1 MKLKAIRSYMMT
13 TMGGAIVLATVACA
27 SVFLAERSVDKLME
41 ADAERA
47 ATRFASY
54 LTGNQTALDAL
65 LTGVSR
71 EADIETAVRDIS
83 AASGIANFTI
93 FDDRGTE
100 VFSPRSIRYEWLL
113 RNRPGGTVTGDRL
126 ADDYVRRD
134 GSWVAL
140 EKRATGDYVVI
151 LPLQRD
157 GQRIG
162 FLGVMPDSGRAYGS
176 YVRVLG
182 IAAAVLVGILLTATG
197 IPALIY
203 IQRKRRIEQAD
214 ERIQFLANHDA
225 LTGLLNRKRVQEEA
239 DRILATAR
247 ATRERLTVFF
257 VDLQNLGDINNSLG
271 QPTGDELLRTLA
283 NRLRTMP
290 DVGDLAARIG
300 PDDFVLLQRRTTTLA
315 EIDGLAVRLKHALEQ
330 DVVIDGH
337 TLQPRICIGAAST
350 PDHGRTFDEVVRHAE
365 LALTVHKSHKLGNYV
380 LFDPGMD
387 EEAHRRRTVERM
399 VRTALAED
407 GFELFYQP
415 IVSARQGTAL
425 GFEAL
430 IRLPDGAGGYIPPSV
445 FIPIA
450 EARGLIKEIGNWV
463 LREATR
469 QIALWPEPLFVSVN
483 LSAVQ
488 FAEDD
493 LLPIIEDALANA
505 GIAGHRLEIEV
516 VESLLLDRRDT
527 VLRQL
532 QDIKALGISIA
543 MDDFGTGYS
552 SLGYLWRFPFDK
564 LKIDQSFMAA
574 FNDGEPNIER
584 ILETIIAM
592 GHHMGMKVTTEGV
605 ETREQSDV
613 LSRLGCDQLQGY
625 YFGKPMPADRV
636 ADTMLRNFAANAQS
650 GMEPQSAVAVAI

>member
-1 MKLKAIRSYMMT
+1 MMT
-13 TMGGAIVLATVACA
+13 TMGGAIVLATVGCA
-27 SVFLAERSVDKLME
+27 SVFLAQRSVDKLME

-54 LTGNQTALDAL
+54 LTGNQSALDAL
-65 LTGVSR
+65 LTGLSR
-71 EADIETAVRDIS
+71 EVDIETSVRDIS

-93 FDDRGTE
+93 FDEQGSE
-100 VFSPRSIRYEWLL
+100 VYSPRSIRYEWLL

-126 ADDYVRRD
+126 AADYVNRE
-134 GSWVAL
+134 GAWVAL
-140 EKRATGDYVVI
+140 EKRASGDYVVI
-151 LPLQRD
+151 LPLEQD
-157 GQRIG
+157 GRRVG
-162 FLGVMPDSGRAYGS
+162 FLGLMPDSGSAYGT
-176 YVRVLG
+176 YARVLG
-182 IAAAVLVGILLTATG
+182 VAAAVLVGILITATG

-225 LTGLLNRKRVQEEA
+225 LTGLLNRKRMQEEA

-257 VDLQNLGDINNSLG
+257 VDLQNLGDTNNALG
-271 QPTGDELLRTLA
+271 QPIGDELLRTLA
-283 NRLRTMP
+283 NRLKTMP

-300 PDDFVLLQRRTTTLA
+300 PDDFVVLQRRTTTIA
-315 EIDGLAVRLKHALEQ
+315 EIEALAVRLKNALEQ
-330 DVVIDGH
+330 DIVIDGH
-337 TLQPRICIGAAST
+337 CLQPRICIGVAST
-350 PDHGRTFDEVVRHAE
+350 PDHGRTFDEIVRHAE

-399 VRTALAED
+399 VRAALAQD

-415 IVSARQGTAL
+415 IVSAKQGTAL

-430 IRLPDGAGGYIPPSV
+430 IRLPDGEGGYIPPSV

-450 EARGLIKEIGNWV
+450 EARGLIKDIGNWV

-493 LLPIIEDALANA
+493 LLPVITDALADA

-516 VESLLLDRRDT
+516 VESLLLDRRDS

-532 QDIKALGISIA
+532 QEIKALGISIA

-564 LKIDQSFMAA
+564 LKIDQSFMVAL
-574 FNDGEPNIER
+574 NEGEPNIER

-605 ETREQSDV
+605 ETPEQAEI
-613 LSRLGCDQLQGY
+613 LSMLDCDQLQGY
-625 YFGKPMPADRV
+625 HFGKPMPADRV
-636 ADTMLRNFAANAQS
+636 AETMLRHFARNAQP
-650 GMEPQSAVAVAI
+650 ELVADDQFATAV